1 MLSRHND
8 SSSHV
13 VDGATRGR
21 WNFATVQR
29 NHIAIF
35 QALKLLECRIW
46 SGKAILLPFGRISFF
61 PDASNLS
68 VPAGMCLV
76 YGKFYNHIQ
85 QDGWNHWLLR
95 QTIIPRGG
103 AGTNLKCPFCKLKLL
118 CAVLVRWHLVP
129 AAAAATVAARWEM
142 RICIHA
148 QPVSRQC
155 LFCFK
160 IITRAKIIKF
170 IHPSLI
176 LHWAVVMKLMRCL
189 AAAGWLA

>member
-1 MLSRHND
+1 MDHKVFIFSLD
-8 SSSHV
+8 
-13 VDGATRGR
+13 A
-21 WNFATVQR
+21 FATQWQFFACRRWCHPWQMKLRHCTKEPHR
-29 NHIAIF
+29 NF
-35 QALKLLECRIW
+35 SSFET
-46 SGKAILLPFGRISFF
+46 FGMQDMKRKNAPVNLWGASSFF

-129 AAAAATVAARWEM
+129 AAAAAAATVAARWEM
-142 RICIHA
+142 RIWIHA
-148 QPVSRQC
+148 QPVSR
-155 LFCFK
+155 
-160 IITRAKIIKF
+160 
-170 IHPSLI
+170 
-176 LHWAVVMKLMRCL
+176 
-189 AAAGWLA
+189 